1 MRKDPYSLDY
11 VADWFLMEEQVNIW
25 HYNDSGFDDDE
36 LEGYKKCKALK
47 TLMI

>member
-1 MRKDPYSLDY
+1 MKKDPYSLEY

-25 HYNDSGFDDDE
+25 HYNDNGFDGDE

-47 TLMI
+47 TFMS